1 MASDPPDTLP
11 ARGTRIKRLSPEV
24 IGLHSLRGFLL
35 SANVR
40 AAFRRLFDS
49 IPQAPLLARVL
60 LARVAERVSDGRVL
74 ALVESYLGQDV
85 LHGLERWT
93 PSGHPPGGG

>member
-1 MASDPPDTLP
+1 
-11 ARGTRIKRLSPEV
+11 
-24 IGLHSLRGFLL
+24 
-35 SANVR
+35 
-40 AAFRRLFDS
+40 LFDS
-49 IPQAPLLARVL
+49 IPQAPL

-93 PSGHPPGGG
+93 PSGHPPRERLSPLLANLYLHGLGEP